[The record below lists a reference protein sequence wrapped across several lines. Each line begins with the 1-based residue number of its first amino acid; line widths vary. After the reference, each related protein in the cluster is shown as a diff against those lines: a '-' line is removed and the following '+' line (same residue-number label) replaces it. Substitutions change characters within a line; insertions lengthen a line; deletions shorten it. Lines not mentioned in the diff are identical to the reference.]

1 MAELTIELRKGRR
14 FYLID
19 VEGEGR
25 VELGPGRFTYESIV
39 SAIIN
44 QKYSSDEMQA
54 IINNYLLDNDAYK
67 AEFDEMQNYRKK
79 AKEIAKN
86 LIEHQT
92 N

>member
-1 MAELTIELRKGRR
+1 MVNITKEIRNGRVYRLLDIEGSTLTI
-14 FYLID
+14 
-19 VEGEGR
+19 
-25 VELGPGRFTYESIV
+25 GPGRFTYENIV